1 VRRNR
6 LRAPLSALIL
16 ALGAS
21 LLLAGAGSLARAAD
35 ATLYVD
41 GASSSCSNT
50 GSGTVTQPFCTIS
63 AAAAV
68 VVAGQTVLVSEGT
81 YNETVKPPRSGT
93 AGAAIVFAAQPGATV
108 TVRGGSYGFYL
119 SLRSYVTIDGFTVT
133 ATTSDGIVVKSSSHI
148 TVQDND
154 VSRAGKPVLGQTAKG
169 IRVEASTDS
178 SILRNTVAN
187 NTLYGIYLVSG
198 STRNEVSNNNIFGN
212 AEVFARAASGIRLH
226 GSPGNTISANV
237 SHDNEDSGIEF
248 VSNSTNN
255 LAVNNVTYRN
265 GDHGIDD
272 LLSPGLRVIANTVY
286 KNVTAGINVEGG
298 STGATIANNI
308 SVDNGIGSPRTR
320 GNIRVDSNSTSGT
333 TMNHDLVDLTS
344 PGTLLIWN
352 TVSYTSLATFRSATG
367 QEADGIHTDPKW
379 SNPVNGDFHLT
390 AGSPAIDSANS
401 GVSGQP
407 STDVEGTA
415 RVDDPA
421 TANTGTG
428 PRTYDDRGAYERVGG
443 VVAALDHIVVTP
455 ASASIVSGGAQS
467 YTAEGFDAQNNSLG
481 DVTSSTTFT
490 IAPDGSCSASVC
502 TATTGGSH
510 TVTGTNAGKTAT
522 AALSVDFVRNP
533 GFEVGLTGWNTSGS
547 GAAVTVTRVVDTL
560 TGSWVAKLTN
570 TGTTAA
576 TASLQDSPNW
586 VAATS
591 SGAYTAVFWVRADTA
606 GAKIKVRFREYS
618 GGTLVGTALREE
630 TLTTVWQKVTL
641 TYAVSTPGST
651 LDSAAYVTNA
661 APGTVFYA
669 DDVSI
674 LRAG

>member
-1 VRRNR
+1 M
-6 LRAPLSALIL
+6 L
-16 ALGAS
+16 ALCAI
-21 LLLAGAGSLARAAD
+21 LLLAGAGSLARAAGS
-35 ATLYVD
+35 TLYVD
-41 GASSSCSNT
+41 GASSSCSNS

-68 VVAGQTVLVSEGT
+68 ALAGNTVLVSAGT

-93 AGAAIVFAAQPGATV
+93 AGAEIVFAAQPGATV

-119 SLRSYVTIDGFTVT
+119 ASRSYVTIDGFTVT
-133 ATTSDGIVVKSSSHI
+133 ATTSDGIVLKSSSHI

-154 VSRAGKPVLGQTAKG
+154 VRRAGQPVQGQTAKG

-178 SILRNTVAN
+178 SIRRNTVAN
-187 NTLYGIYLVSG
+187 NTQYGIYLLTG
-198 STRNEVSNNNIFGN
+198 STRNEISNNNIFGN
-212 AEVFARAASGIRLH
+212 AQVFARAASGMRVH
-226 GSPGNTISANV
+226 GSPGNTISSNL

-248 VSNSTNN
+248 VSNSSNN
-255 LAVNNVTYRN
+255 LVVNNVTYRN

-344 PGTLLIWN
+344 SGTLLIWN

-367 QEADGIHTDPKW
+367 QEVAGIHADPKW
-379 SNPVNGDFHLT
+379 SSPVNGDFHLT

-407 STDVEGTA
+407 STDFEGTA
-415 RVDDPA
+415 RVDDAA

-443 VVAALDHIVVTP
+443 AVAALDHIVVSP
-455 ASASIVSGGAQS
+455 ASASIASGATQS

-490 IAPDGSCSASVC
+490 IAPDGSCSASAC

-522 AALSVDFVRNP
+522 AGLSVDFVRNP

-547 GAAVTVTRVVDTL
+547 GAGVTVTRVVDTL

-591 SGAYTAVFWVRADTA
+591 SGTYTAVFWVRADTA

-618 GGTLVGTALREE
+618 GGTLVGTGSREE
-630 TLTTVWQKVTL
+630 TLTTAWQKVTL
-641 TYAVSTPGST
+641 TYAVTAPGST
-651 LDSAAYVTNA
+651 LDAQAYVTNA